1 MSEETLHAV
10 HHPSQHG
17 ARAKSGAMDPVLP
30 EGLDARIP
38 SVSPLA
44 RRLSAPLVRFADQI
58 SLTAALLFVV
68 FTFSLLHG
76 ASLSGF
82 LSLRISLHNL
92 LIEAFLLLAWRLLF
106 WAMGLYQPRL
116 NRTFSTFLLKVPF
129 SAFLCTGV
137 AFIPLHA
144 RPESTEIFR
153 SCLTFWFV
161 ATTLMLTTRAAVF
174 TYEEGIRPSFRRRR
188 TVLICGTGLRARMLA
203 LQLPADRDF
212 RYQLAGFI
220 DSAPQPD
227 CLRLGP
233 FLGKID
239 DMESLLMRLPVD
251 EVIIALPIKS
261 HFNEIED
268 IIAVCGRAGIQTQYS
283 LDLFTTAAAKHH
295 AVGAVDGSRVV
306 LEMVHSDHR
315 LLLKTTFD
323 RIFATLGLIL
333 VFPIMLAIAVII
345 KLTSPG
351 PVFFVQQRFGLGKRM
366 FGMIKF
372 RSMSVDAEARQEE
385 LEHLNEIDGPIFK
398 IKADPRVTRFGA
410 FLRKSSLDELP
421 QLFNVLRGEMSL
433 VGPRPLPS
441 RDVARFNEAWL
452 MRRFSVK
459 PGITGLWQ
467 VSGRSTAD
475 FDNLIKLDLRYIDR
489 WSLALDIKIILR
501 TFGAVLKGRGAY

>member
-10 HHPSQHG
+10 HHATQHG
-17 ARAKSGAMDPVLP
+17 ARTRNGLDNPVLP
-30 EGLDARIP
+30 DGLDARIP
-38 SVSPLA
+38 SVPPLA
-44 RRLSAPLVRFADQI
+44 RRLTAPLVRFAD
-58 SLTAALLFVV
+58 LAALTIALFLTV
-68 FTFSLLHG
+68 FSFALRHG
-76 ASLSGF
+76 TSVERF
-82 LSLRISLHNL
+82 LELRVSLHNL
-92 LIEAFLLLAWRLLF
+92 IIELVLLLAWRLLF
-106 WAMGLYQPRL
+106 WAVGLYQPRL
-116 NRTFSTFLLKVPF
+116 NRTFNTYLFKVPF
-129 SAFLCTGV
+129 SALLGTAVVVVPFHT
-137 AFIPLHA
+137 A
-144 RPESTEIFR
+144 PENAELFR
-153 SCLTFWFV
+153 SCLFFWFV
-161 ATTLMLTTRAAVF
+161 ATALMMATRTAVF
-174 TYEEGIRPSFRRRR
+174 TYEEGIRPAFRKRR

-220 DSAPQPD
+220 DSSPQPD

-239 DMESLLMRLPVD
+239 DLETILMRLPVD
-251 EVIIALPIKS
+251 EVVIALPIKS

-283 LDLFTTAAAKHH
+283 IDLFTTAAAKHH
-295 AVGAVDGSRVV
+295 NVGAVDGSRVV
-306 LEMVHSDHR
+306 LEMVHTDHR
-315 LLLKTTFD
+315 LLIKNVFD
-323 RIFATLGLIL
+323 RVLATIGIILIS
-333 VFPIMLAIAVII
+333 PILLAIALGI

-372 RSMSVDAEARQEE
+372 RSMVTDAEALQKD

-398 IKADPRVTRFGA
+398 IKKDPRITPFGA
-410 FLRKSSLDELP
+410 FLRKTSLDELP

-441 RDVARFNEAWL
+441 RDVARFSEAWL

-489 WSLALDIKIILR
+489 WSLLLDIKIILR
-501 TFGAVLKGRGAY
+501 TFAAVAKGRGAY